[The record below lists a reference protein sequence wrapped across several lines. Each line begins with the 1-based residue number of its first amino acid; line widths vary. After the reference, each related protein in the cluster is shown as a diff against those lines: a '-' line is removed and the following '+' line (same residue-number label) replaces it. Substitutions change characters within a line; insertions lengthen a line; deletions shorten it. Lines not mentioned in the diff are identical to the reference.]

1 MRSSGHFAR
10 RPTALFGAIVLLTV
24 GMACSRGGRSDTDAP
39 TGPAPTTPVLDT
51 TTVAP
56 VVTDTGNRGTT
67 VPDPT
72 SLPSSP
78 ARPEPV
84 DQLLPAPGYGYL
96 ELPDGTT
103 LSINVMFP
111 SKADDGPFPTVVEYS
126 GYDPSNPDSG
136 LLGRVFNALGYAYVG
151 VNLRGSGCSGG
162 SFALFDEQQAVD
174 GYDMIETI
182 AAQPWVLHGRVGMVG
197 ISYSGITQLFVA
209 ATRPPSLAAITPLSV
224 FDDGFRSTL
233 YPGGILNRGFAVEWA
248 TERTRQAQP
257 FGQTWTRRRADAGD
271 TTCAANQAERTGN
284 EDAAALIVQHPY
296 YDPAVADRFN
306 PSLYVDRIEV
316 PVFLAGAWQD
326 EQTGGRFPALLDRF
340 APATKVY
347 ATLMN
352 GLHTES
358 LGLGALERYYEFL
371 DFYVARRTPRLG
383 LLASVIPT
391 VVYWTLFDSPG
402 LLLPLPRFSGLD
414 YQAAL
419 ARFESE
425 PRVRVLFEEGAAS
438 GTKAGSPVPRF
449 EQSFTAWP
457 PPGVIATP
465 LRLSPGAGGT
475 SYTYDPDAVPNTFY
489 EGSETGIWKAGV
501 RWTWPAVPDDNAVGF
516 ESSPYVRD
524 TVLVGPASADLWIA
538 SSTPDTD
545 IEVTITEVRPDG
557 EEVFVQSGRLRVS
570 QRALDP
576 ARSTALRPVHTHLE
590 ADRAPLTPGTPT
602 LVRVEVLPFAHVFR
616 SGSRLRVLVGSP
628 GGNHAHWSF
637 DNLPAGGTVRIL
649 TDDSHPSRVMLPV
662 LPGISVP
669 DERPP
674 CGALRGQP
682 CRTYRPLR

>member
-1 MRSSGHFAR
+1 MRASGPIAR
-10 RPTALFGAIVLLTV
+10 RPSAALLGAIVLLAGV
-24 GMACSRGGRSDTDAP
+24 GCSSSDGASTGAP
-39 TGPAPTTPVLDT
+39 TGPTPTTAAAAT
-51 TTVAP
+51 TAAP
-56 VVTDTGNRGTT
+56 VVADTSDRSTTT
-67 VPDPT
+67 VPDT
-72 SLPSSP
+72 ATAATDAGRP
-78 ARPEPV
+78 APV
-84 DQLLPAPGYGYL
+84 DQVLPAPGYGYL

-111 SKADDGPFPTVVEYS
+111 GKANDGPFPTVVEYS

-151 VNLRGSGCSGG
+151 VNLRGTGCSGG
-162 SFALFDEQQAVD
+162 AFALFDEQQAVD

-182 AAQPWVLHGRVGMVG
+182 AAQPWVRHGRVGMVG

-209 ATRPPSLAAITPLSV
+209 ATRPPSLAAISPLSV
-224 FDDGFRSTL
+224 FDDAFRSTL
-233 YPGGILNRGFAVEWA
+233 YPGGMLNTGFAVDWA
-248 TERTRQAQP
+248 TERTRQAEP
-257 FGQTWTRRRADAGD
+257 FGQAWTRRRSDAGD
-271 TTCAANQAERTGN
+271 TTCAANQEQRSGN
-284 EDAAALIVQHPY
+284 EDAGALIAQHPY
-296 YDPAVADRFN
+296 YDPTVADRLN
-306 PSLYVDRIEV
+306 PSRYVDRIDV

-340 APATKVY
+340 APTTKVY

-371 DFYVARRTPRLG
+371 DFYVARRTPKLG

-414 YQAAL
+414 YEEAL
-419 ARFESE
+419 ARFEAE

-438 GTKAGSPVPRF
+438 GTKAGAPVPRF

-465 LRLSPGAGGT
+465 MRLSPGSGGT
-475 SYTYDPDAVPNTFY
+475 SYTYDPDAVPDTFY
-489 EGSETGIWKAGV
+489 EGSESGIWKAGV
-501 RWTWPAVPDDNAVGF
+501 RWTWPAVPDDHVVGF
-516 ESSPYVRD
+516 ESAPYARD
-524 TVLVGPASADLWIA
+524 TVLVGPASADLWIT
-538 SSTPDTD
+538 STTADTD

-557 EEVFVQSGRLRVS
+557 QEVFVQSGRLRAS

-576 ARSTALRPVHTHLE
+576 AASTELRPVHTQLE
-590 ADRAPLTPGTPT
+590 ADSAPLSPGTPT

-637 DNLPAGGTVRIL
+637 DNLPAGGTVRVL
-649 TDDSHPSRVMLPV
+649 TDDAHPSRLMVPV
-662 LPGISVP
+662 VPGISVP
-669 DERPP
+669 AERPP
-674 CGALRGQP
+674 CGSLRGQP
-682 CRTYRPLR
+682 CRTYRSLR